1 MDEWADFTDDEEDD
15 DDDDE
20 NETKDGKCP
29 ESCRGAFRAWH
40 RSIARD

>member
-29 ESCRGAFRAWH
+29 ES
-40 RSIARD
+40 